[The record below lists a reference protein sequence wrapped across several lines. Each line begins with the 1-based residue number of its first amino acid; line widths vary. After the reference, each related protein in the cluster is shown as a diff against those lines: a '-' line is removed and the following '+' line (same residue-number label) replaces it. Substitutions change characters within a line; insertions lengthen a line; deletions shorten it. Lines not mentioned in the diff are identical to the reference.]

1 MLAVCTRDS
10 NAQLKDLFNG
20 SPELVNYVTTGV
32 NENVNVTCL
41 VQVFNFSSFKYVSVE
56 TQWQLLPDT
65 MDFLTFSQ
73 DTKIAINHS
82 YISVS
87 GNYSQV
93 LVISNFTQEMDRLTI
108 GCRGDID
115 SDELGMITVGLPGK

>member
-10 NAQLKDLFNG
+10 NAQFLFNG